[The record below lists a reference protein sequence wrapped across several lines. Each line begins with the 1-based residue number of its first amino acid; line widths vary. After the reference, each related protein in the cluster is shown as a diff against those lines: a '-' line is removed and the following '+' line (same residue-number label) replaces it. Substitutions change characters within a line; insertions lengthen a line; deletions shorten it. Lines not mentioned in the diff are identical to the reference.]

1 MKFGM
6 IPEIIGRVPMV
17 VSLDQLDREAL
28 IRILKEPKNSIIKQY
43 QKLFEMDGVEL
54 SFADDAIEE
63 DGRQDPGEKD
73 RSQRPPGH
81 HGERQCW
88 ISCTTCPP
96 MRMWRAA

>member
-1 MKFGM
+1 
-6 IPEIIGRVPMV
+6 MV

-63 DGRQDPGEKD
+63 VATRPWRER

-81 HGERQCW
+81 HGESNAGYHVQPALR
-88 ISCTTCPP
+88 
-96 MRMWRAA
+96 

>member
-1 MKFGM
+1 M

-54 SFADDAIEE
+54 SLRMTPSRKWQTRPWRE
-63 DGRQDPGEKD
+63 RQEPEASGPSWRK
-73 RSQRPPGH
+73 
-81 HGERQCW
+81 QCW